1 MSLKETFS
9 LKRILLMVA
18 GIAIMSFGCGML
30 VKTGYG
36 ADTSNALM
44 TGIANR
50 TGFSVGT
57 INAVATVIFIVVS
70 YFLSRERIGLG
81 TVLVPLIIS
90 FPIDFAIRVCIK
102 APNLFTGILLDLVAL
117 YIVSFGAAITI
128 AFDLGASPYD
138 CLSLGIADRF
148 HLNYVVAKYL
158 LDAFCVVTG
167 LMLKGEVGIGTL
179 LCLLVMGPFISFN
192 QKMLNRASKPQKR
205 QTEQEIH

>member
-1 MSLKETFS
+1 MDMKESFS
-9 LKRILLMVA
+9 LKKILLMVA

-36 ADTSNALM
+36 ADTSNALL

-50 TGFSVGT
+50 TGFSVGNV
-57 INAVATVIFIVVS
+57 NAVATVVFIVIS
-70 YFLSRERIGLG
+70 YFLSKDRIGPG

-90 FPIDFAIRVCIK
+90 FPIDFAIRVCVK
-102 APNLFTGILLDLVAL
+102 APNLLTGILLDLVAL

-138 CLSLGIADRF
+138 CLSLGIADYF
-148 HLNYVVAKYL
+148 HLNYIVAKYL

-167 LMLKGEVGIGTL
+167 FLLKGEVGIGTL

-192 QKMLNRASKPQKR
+192 QKILSKAAGPS
-205 QTEQEIH
+205 E

>member
-1 MSLKETFS
+1 MNTKETFS
-9 LKRILLMVA
+9 LKKILLMIA
-18 GIAIMSFGCGML
+18 GVVIMAFGCGML

-36 ADTSNALM
+36 ADTSNALL
-44 TGIANR
+44 TGIANL
-50 TGFSVGT
+50 TGFSVGNT
-57 INAVATVIFIVVS
+57 NAIATVIFIIIS
-70 YFLSRERIGLG
+70 YFLSRKRIGLG

-102 APNLFTGILLDLVAL
+102 APDLLTGILLDLIAL

-128 AFDLGASPYD
+128 AFDLGASPFD

-148 HLNYVVAKYL
+148 HLGFVKAKYL

-167 LMLKGEVGIGTL
+167 YLLKGEVGIGTL

-192 QKMLNRASKPQKR
+192 QKLLNRVAGSFR
-205 QTEQEIH
+205 

>member
-1 MSLKETFS
+1 MNMKESFS
-9 LKRILLMVA
+9 LKKILLMVA

-36 ADTSNALM
+36 ADTSNALL

-50 TGFSVGT
+50 TDFSVGKV
-57 INAVATVIFIVVS
+57 NAVATVVFIVIS
-70 YFLSRERIGLG
+70 YFLSKDRIGLG

-90 FPIDFAIRVCIK
+90 FPMDFAIRVCVK
-102 APNLFTGILLDLVAL
+102 APNLLTGILLDLVAL
-117 YIVSFGAAITI
+117 YIVSLGAAITI

-138 CLSLGIADRF
+138 CLSLGISDYF

-167 LMLKGEVGIGTL
+167 FLLKGEVGVGTL

-192 QKMLNRASKPQKR
+192 QKILNKAARPL
-205 QTEQEIH
+205 E

>member
-1 MSLKETFS
+1 MDMKESFS
-9 LKRILLMVA
+9 LKKILLMVA

-36 ADTSNALM
+36 ADTSNALL

-50 TGFSVGT
+50 TGFSVGKV
-57 INAVATVIFIVVS
+57 NAVATAVFIVIS
-70 YFLSRERIGLG
+70 YFLSKDRIGLG
-81 TVLVPLIIS
+81 TVLVPLIIR
-90 FPIDFAIRVCIK
+90 FPMDFAIRVCVK
-102 APNLFTGILLDLVAL
+102 APNLLTGILLVLVAL

-138 CLSLGIADRF
+138 CLSLGIADYF

-167 LMLKGEVGIGTL
+167 FLLKGEVGIGTL

-192 QKMLNRASKPQKR
+192 QKILSKAAKPSK
-205 QTEQEIH
+205 